1 VTVDRGACDE
11 GLRAPVGTNYG
22 GEMKYSIAQQR
33 QAVEHLLA
41 LFMQADS
48 TITGAARQAV
58 LTLAW
63 LERRAELIK
72 ALDRLERERPDL
84 VDLFKEF
91 PGAEIADVR
100 AMYPMFN
107 NGSGH
112 D

>member
-1 VTVDRGACDE
+1 
-11 GLRAPVGTNYG
+11 
-22 GEMKYSIAQQR
+22 MKYSLAQQR

-63 LERRAELIK
+63 LERRAELMR

-84 VDLFKEF
+84 VDLFRAF

-107 NGSGH
+107 NGSGVE
-112 D
+112 